1 MVNHETDDKDIS
13 KPPVNILHYSYRVI
27 WSAEDGEYV
36 GLCAEFP
43 SLSYLDESRIA
54 ALNGITDLVKDI
66 VVDMDNNGEKVPIPI
81 SEKEYSGKFQVR
93 IPPELH
99 RMLAIEAAE
108 QNISLNRY
116 VAHKL
121 AC

>member
-1 MVNHETDDKDIS
+1 MVNYE
-13 KPPVNILHYSYRVI
+13 HYSYRVI
-27 WSAEDGEYV
+27 WSSEDEEYV
-36 GLCAEFP
+36 ALCAEFP

-66 VVDMDNNGEKVPIPI
+66 VVDMETNGEKVPTPI
-81 SEKEYSGKFQVR
+81 SEKQYSGKFQVR
-93 IPPELH
+93 IPPERH
-99 RMLAIEAAE
+99 RMLAIQAAE

-116 VAHKL
+116 VADKL

>member
-1 MVNHETDDKDIS
+1 MVNHE
-13 KPPVNILHYSYRVI
+13 HYSYRVI
-27 WSAEDGEYV
+27 WSSEDEEFV

-43 SLSYLDESRIA
+43 SLSHLDESRIA

-66 VVDMDNNGEKVPIPI
+66 VVDMEANGEKVPTPI

-93 IPPELH
+93 IPPERH